1 MNETERIMQSIARE
15 LERRRREA
23 CVEPEFPGGPSAYR
37 YVPEKCV
44 LIARRRRQSGQASAP
59 SRRASH
65 HQQQVT
71 TGSRAILQNELEQV
85 RRILQREQESN
96 AERAA
101 ASAQRVRE
109 TIQKHPKIIAVAKSR
124 AMKRRTSLMMRAV
137 ELFKD
142 CNKNEFRERY
152 PNVSQRF
159 DFVVRDDPPD
169 DHSTLKLRVMTIMEA
184 HLEILLQ

>member
-1 MNETERIMQSIARE
+1 MNETERSMQSIARE
-15 LERRRREA
+15 LERRRRDT

-44 LIARRRRQSGQASAP
+44 LIARPRRQNGQASAS
-59 SRRASH
+59 SRRTP
-65 HQQQVT
+65 HQQVA
-71 TGSRAILQNELEQV
+71 TGSRAVLQSELEQV
-85 RRILQREQESN
+85 RRILSSEQEAN
-96 AERAA
+96 AARSA

-124 AMKRRTSLMMRAV
+124 ALKRRTSLMMRAV

-142 CNKNEFRERY
+142 CNKNELRERY

-159 DFVVRDDPPD
+159 DFVVRSDPPD

-184 HLEILLQ
+184 HLEILLQQ